1 MATMNISL
9 PDEMKAF
16 IEAQAA
22 AKGFGT
28 VSEYMRALVREAQ
41 ERAARRERVDALL
54 LEGLDSGPATPMTE
68 ADWASI
74 RREVRARHEARQGR
88 TDGPTNDPA
97 PSR

>member
-9 PDEMKAF
+9 PDDMKAF

-28 VSEYMRALVREAQ
+28 VSEYMRALIRETQ

-54 LEGLDSGPATPMTE
+54 LEGLDSGPATPMTGGDWE
-68 ADWASI
+68 AI
-74 RREVRARHEARQGR
+74 RREVKERHEARQGR
-88 TDGPTNDPA
+88 NHGPKDA
-97 PSR
+97 HDR

>member
-28 VSEYMRALVREAQ
+28 VSEYMRALVREVQ
-41 ERAARRERVDALL
+41 ERTTRREHVDALL
-54 LEGLDSGPATPMTE
+54 LEGLESGPATPLTNS
-68 ADWASI
+68 DWETI
-74 RREVRARHEARQGR
+74 RREVKKRHASRQGR
-88 TDGPTNDPA
+88 SDGRQDA
-97 PSR
+97 